1 MSFCD
6 SAGLNV
12 LLGTWRLADAV
23 RAVLVQACAPE
34 PLLQTLEMTGAAQV
48 LRVYDTVTDAE
59 GVFGG

>member
-1 MSFCD
+1 M
-6 SAGLNV
+6 

-34 PLLQTLEMTGAAQV
+34 PLLQTLEMTGADQV